1 MAHWWE
7 TTPWRMVQTN
17 LPEPDMADI
26 DAAAFA
32 KSLKDFGA
40 TVVNLNAAGIIA
52 SYETQLDF
60 QPRSAYLTGDNL
72 RRIIEECHQQG
83 LRVIARTDFSRIR
96 QDVYEQHPEW
106 AARLADGSVVNY
118 NGYISVCPNSD
129 YQNTR
134 VFEILRELFDT
145 HPFDGLF
152 CNMSGYLLTDY
163 SGRFYG
169 LCQCETCRK
178 KYQSETG
185 KDVPETGDSHSPALR
200 EYAAFHARCN
210 AQKKEKLAD
219 FVKALNP
226 ELAVNGVDFVRSEV
240 GTEYGRSNWI
250 YKASSNSRLAAGTLR
265 TRPSDDASVDFI
277 GFRHRFISVSPALMA
292 LRQWQNLANSGCVS
306 LYIMGRLDNH
316 RDTSCFK
323 PTQRVFQFHKEH
335 EALFAGL
342 QSAAQVLLVHAG
354 DWHRTDAEAQG
365 WIRILTENHVPFDE
379 LPLSDLRENNQLSE
393 KRLVILPDIS
403 NLSQRQASLI
413 DAFAYSGGTV
423 VATGS
428 SALVT
433 GNAALHCLGVAKVQE
448 IRTGLRASMLEIPQ
462 EEQDAFPNCM
472 QTPYLDIGEELVCVT
487 PEKNSK
493 GYLRLIPEHPFG
505 PPECCCFEKN
515 EPVHGLVVSSYGKGR
530 GLYLPWKGAALYQR
544 EGYTN
549 PACFLQDILFSFCG
563 LPKLAPKLTPMT
575 ELTMCR
581 KKGLL
586 LIQLVNTTGCFAN
599 SWFELVPVYKIHLL
613 LPGIYG
619 TAKTLNGGHLTTQQ
633 TNDGLE
639 ITLDILKEYEAIAI
653 EESIQ

>member
-7 TTPWRMVQTN
+7 TTPCRMVQTN

-210 AQKKEKLAD
+210 AQKK
-219 FVKALNP
+219 
-226 ELAVNGVDFVRSEV
+226 R
-240 GTEYGRSNWI
+240 
-250 YKASSNSRLAAGTLR
+250 
-265 TRPSDDASVDFI
+265 
-277 GFRHRFISVSPALMA
+277 
-292 LRQWQNLANSGCVS
+292 
-306 LYIMGRLDNH
+306 
-316 RDTSCFK
+316 
-323 PTQRVFQFHKEH
+323 
-335 EALFAGL
+335 EA
-342 QSAAQVLLVHAG
+342 
-354 DWHRTDAEAQG
+354 
-365 WIRILTENHVPFDE
+365 
-379 LPLSDLRENNQLSE
+379 
-393 KRLVILPDIS
+393 
-403 NLSQRQASLI
+403 
-413 DAFAYSGGTV
+413 
-423 VATGS
+423 
-428 SALVT
+428 
-433 GNAALHCLGVAKVQE
+433 C
-448 IRTGLRASMLEIPQ
+448 
-462 EEQDAFPNCM
+462 
-472 QTPYLDIGEELVCVT
+472 
-487 PEKNSK
+487 
-493 GYLRLIPEHPFG
+493 
-505 PPECCCFEKN
+505 
-515 EPVHGLVVSSYGKGR
+515 
-530 GLYLPWKGAALYQR
+530 
-544 EGYTN
+544 
-549 PACFLQDILFSFCG
+549 
-563 LPKLAPKLTPMT
+563 
-575 ELTMCR
+575 
-581 KKGLL
+581 
-586 LIQLVNTTGCFAN
+586 
-599 SWFELVPVYKIHLL
+599 
-613 LPGIYG
+613 
-619 TAKTLNGGHLTTQQ
+619 
-633 TNDGLE
+633 
-639 ITLDILKEYEAIAI
+639 
-653 EESIQ
+653 

>member
-250 YKASSNSRLAAGTLR
+250 YKASSNSRLGRRNVAVLR
-265 TRPSDDASVDFI
+265 K
-277 GFRHRFISVSPALMA
+277 M
-292 LRQWQNLANSGCVS
+292 NLFMV
-306 LYIMGRLDNH
+306 
-316 RDTSCFK
+316 
-323 PTQRVFQFHKEH
+323 
-335 EALFAGL
+335 
-342 QSAAQVLLVHAG
+342 
-354 DWHRTDAEAQG
+354 
-365 WIRILTENHVPFDE
+365 
-379 LPLSDLRENNQLSE
+379 
-393 KRLVILPDIS
+393 
-403 NLSQRQASLI
+403 
-413 DAFAYSGGTV
+413 
-423 VATGS
+423 
-428 SALVT
+428 
-433 GNAALHCLGVAKVQE
+433 
-448 IRTGLRASMLEIPQ
+448 
-462 EEQDAFPNCM
+462 
-472 QTPYLDIGEELVCVT
+472 
-487 PEKNSK
+487 
-493 GYLRLIPEHPFG
+493 
-505 PPECCCFEKN
+505 
-515 EPVHGLVVSSYGKGR
+515 
-530 GLYLPWKGAALYQR
+530 
-544 EGYTN
+544 
-549 PACFLQDILFSFCG
+549 
-563 LPKLAPKLTPMT
+563 
-575 ELTMCR
+575 
-581 KKGLL
+581 
-586 LIQLVNTTGCFAN
+586 
-599 SWFELVPVYKIHLL
+599 
-613 LPGIYG
+613 
-619 TAKTLNGGHLTTQQ
+619 
-633 TNDGLE
+633 
-639 ITLDILKEYEAIAI
+639 
-653 EESIQ
+653 